1 MIALMLKDGT
11 NQAPQSARN
20 FGGRERIKIYPECLI
35 LAPTRELAIQIHKEA
50 RKFTYRSHLKTV
62 VVYGGAE
69 FRGQVIDLEKGCNIL
84 VATPGRLLDMT
95 ERGKVSLSSLR
106 YLCIDEAD
114 RILDMG
120 FGPQI
125 RKIVEECPDVHE
137 RQTLMFSATFPR
149 EIQILAQEFL
159 KNYVFLRVGRIGS
172 TTDYITQKILYVED
186 SDKKSKLIDRL
197 NSVDGLSLVFVE
209 TKRLADHLEEFLY
222 TKNFPVVSIH
232 GDRTQKERESSLEL
246 FRSGKA
252 RILVATDVAARGLD
266 VKEVKHVVN
275 YDLPH
280 DIKDYV
286 HRIGRTGRCGA
297 EGLAT
302 AFFNEKNKN
311 IARDLVQ
318 LLEESGQEVDTWLY
332 QYASPSGYNKGAPR
346 GGKRGGPGGGGGD
359 RSGGSFRNSRGPTWN
374 NNNNNSSAT
383 SGRSSGGMNHSGE
396 RTSGSVRERSTYTTY
411 SNPSSSMNG
420 STGNSSDHPRAS
432 QAYTGPSYSSGGGG
446 GSFHSD
452 SFDKGT
458 DTWW

>member
-1 MIALMLKDGT
+1 
-11 NQAPQSARN
+11 
-20 FGGRERIKIYPECLI
+20 
-35 LAPTRELAIQIHKEA
+35 
-50 RKFTYRSHLKTV
+50 
-62 VVYGGAE
+62 
-69 FRGQVIDLEKGCNIL
+69 
-84 VATPGRLLDMT
+84 
-95 ERGKVSLSSLR
+95 
-106 YLCIDEAD
+106 
-114 RILDMG
+114 
-120 FGPQI
+120 
-125 RKIVEECPDVHE
+125 
-137 RQTLMFSATFPR
+137 MFSATFPR

-186 SDKKSKLIDRL
+186 SEKKTKLIDRL
-197 NSVDGLSLVFVE
+197 NAVDGLTLVFVE

-222 TKNFPVVSIH
+222 TKQFPVVSIH
-232 GDRTQKERESSLEL
+232 GDRSQKEREASLEM
-246 FRSGKA
+246 FRTGKA
-252 RILVATDVAARGLD
+252 RIMVATDVAARGLD
-266 VKEVKHVVN
+266 VKDVKHVIN

-280 DIKDYV
+280 DINDYV

-332 QYASPSGYNKGAPR
+332 QYASPSGYNKAPR
-346 GGKRGGPGGGGGD
+346 GGGKRGGPSSGGGD
-359 RSGGSFRNSRGPTWN
+359 RGGSFRNNNSRGGSWG
-374 NNNNNSSAT
+374 NNSST
-383 SGRSSGGMNHSGE
+383 SSGRSSGGMNHSGE

-411 SNPSSSMNG
+411 SNPSNING
-420 STGNSSDHPRAS
+420 STGNSSDHPRAN